1 MRFIN
6 SAMKLMGRKTVK
18 GRTTS
23 APKTV
28 KSTTA
33 AGAAPTAAST
43 VEAATPAK
51 QPPTYEEIA
60 RRSYELYLAR
70 GSEPGH
76 AEEDWLAAER
86 ELSA

>member
-1 MRFIN
+1 
-6 SAMKLMGRKTVK
+6 MKAMGRKTVK
-18 GRTTS
+18 GTS
-23 APKTV
+23 APKTA

-33 AGAAPTAAST
+33 SAATAAST
-43 VEAATPAK
+43 AKAATPAL

>member
-6 SAMKLMGRKTVK
+6 LVMKSMGRKTVK

-33 AGAAPTAAST
+33 AGAASTAAST

-51 QPPTYEEIA
+51 RPTFEEIA

-86 ELSA
+86 QLTS